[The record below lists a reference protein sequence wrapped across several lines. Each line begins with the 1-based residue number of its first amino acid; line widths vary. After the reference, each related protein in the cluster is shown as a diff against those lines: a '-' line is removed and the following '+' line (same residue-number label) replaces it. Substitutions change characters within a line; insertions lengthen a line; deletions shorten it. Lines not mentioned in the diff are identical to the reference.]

1 VYSASLRAGVIR
13 ATIPALVSVIIRR
26 ASLIRRTFHPF
37 PLAALCELA
46 VVAMVALL
54 CGAGVSGQTHP
65 RAQTHAVANSDG
77 AASPV
82 KSLGNKNAPITM
94 EVFSDYQC
102 PSCGNFYENTLKYM
116 IQDSVAGGQV
126 YFVHRDFPLPMH
138 PYSYMAAR
146 WSNAAAKIGKFE
158 VVDGALFDNQAA
170 WSADGNIE
178 KFVAAAVGP
187 ADFKR
192 IKKLMEGCDVNPNV
206 GVKPAAFNNIGQA
219 DHGCLLDSY
228 IEQDKQLAKQ
238 IPVTQTP
245 TSVITYKGQRYPAMP
260 GFVTWPILKQF
271 FNSLLSQ

>member
-1 VYSASLRAGVIR
+1 M
-13 ATIPALVSVIIRR
+13 IIRR
-26 ASLIRRTFHPF
+26 ASLIRRTFHP
-37 PLAALCELA
+37 LSVTGLCELA
-46 VVAMVALL
+46 IVAMLALL

-65 RAQTHAVANSDG
+65 RAQTHAVSNSD
-77 AASPV
+77 AAATPV

-116 IQDSVAGGQV
+116 IQDSVASGQV
-126 YFVHRDFPLPMH
+126 YFIHRDFPLPMH

-158 VVDGALFDNQAA
+158 VVDAALFDNQAA

-178 KFVAAAVGP
+178 RFVAVAVGP

-192 IKKLMEGCDVNPNV
+192 IKKLMEGCDVNPNA
-206 GVKPAAFNNIGQA
+206 GVKPAAFSNGGQG
-219 DHGCLLDSY
+219 DHGCLLDTY

-271 FNSLLSQ
+271 FDSLMKQ

>member
-1 VYSASLRAGVIR
+1 
-13 ATIPALVSVIIRR
+13 
-26 ASLIRRTFHPF
+26 LIRRNVHPF
-37 PLAALCELA
+37 RWLVLCEFAALAAL
-46 VVAMVALL
+46 ALIF
-54 CGAGVSGQTHP
+54 GVGISAQTHQ
-65 RAQTHAVANSDG
+65 RAQTHAVGNSD
-77 AASPV
+77 AAAAPV
-82 KSLGNKNAPITM
+82 KSLGNRNAPITI
-94 EVFSDYQC
+94 EVYSDYQC

-116 IQDSVAGGQV
+116 LQDSVASGQV
-126 YFVHRDFPLPMH
+126 YLIHRDFPLPMH

-146 WSNAAAKIGKFE
+146 WANAAAKIGKFE
-158 VVDGALFDNQAA
+158 VVDAALWDNQAA

-178 KFVAAAVGP
+178 KFVAAAVSA

-206 GVKPAAFNNIGQA
+206 AVKPAAFKNHGQEDRA
-219 DHGCLLDSY
+219 CMLDTY

-271 FNSLLSQ
+271 LNSLLSQ